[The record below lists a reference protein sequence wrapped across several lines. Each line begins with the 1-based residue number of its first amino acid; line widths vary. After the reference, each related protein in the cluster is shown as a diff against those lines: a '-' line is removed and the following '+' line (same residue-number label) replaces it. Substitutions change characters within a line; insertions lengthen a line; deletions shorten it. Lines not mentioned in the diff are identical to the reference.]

1 MKIYLRISVFIIG
14 IILSSFFSG
23 ITNAQSR
30 GVWKITLEIKRWFL
44 TIDWSGS
51 INIWAISSIP
61 TSEERII
68 PIDNV
73 LHIRDASWL
82 CGNYYTTIQSS
93 NLSYTTHTISNIRA
107 NITNINTVAGKVN
120 NILSIGTAIDNKQ
133 GNIKIPKTYIQRP
146 SGEDCLKIGQY
157 SSDWNIHI
165 TIPANQTAGNYR
177 WKLYY
182 LLIDNN

>member
-1 MKIYLRISVFIIG
+1 MKICLRISMIIIG
-14 IILSSFFSG
+14 IILSSFSPG

-30 GVWKITLEIKRWFL
+30 GIWIISLEIKRWFL
-44 TIDWSGS
+44 IIDWSGS
-51 INIWAISSIP
+51 INIWAISSVP
-61 TSEERII
+61 TPEERTI
-68 PIDNV
+68 PIDNT
-73 LHIRDASWL
+73 LHIRDTSWL

-93 NLSYTTHTISNIRA
+93 NLSFATHTISNIRA
-107 NITNINTVAGKVN
+107 NIASINTIAGKVN
-120 NILSIGTAIDNKQ
+120 NALSIGTAIDNKQ

-157 SSDWNIHI
+157 TSDWNIHI
-165 TIPANQTAGNYR
+165 TVPANQTAGNYR